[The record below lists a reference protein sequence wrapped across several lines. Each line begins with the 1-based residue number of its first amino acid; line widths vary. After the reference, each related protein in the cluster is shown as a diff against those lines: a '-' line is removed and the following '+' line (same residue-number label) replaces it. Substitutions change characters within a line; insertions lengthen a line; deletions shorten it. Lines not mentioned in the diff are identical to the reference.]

1 MAFPIVHRARGATLS
16 FSLAERGMRA
26 TTTETADAWSLEDW
40 FGDGDVFARDALMD
54 AAALLGFDPDHGF
67 RTTTAE
73 LLALVSAAVA
83 EGSLRV
89 DRRVEG
95 WPVFRASVEVEEV
108 APPEEKT
115 EKKTFV
121 AIKLVDDA
129 DPSRPVP
136 FKRYR
141 IELPD
146 GSVREGM
153 LDQYGRALVD
163 GIDEGECK
171 VSFPDFD
178 ASAWRKA

>member
-1 MAFPIVHRARGATLS
+1 MSLTIVHRIRGVTLS
-16 FSLAERGMRA
+16 FRLAERGMRA
-26 TTTETADAWSLEDW
+26 ATTESADAWALEDW
-40 FGDGDVFARDALMD
+40 FSGSDPFARDALID
-54 AAALLGFDPDHGF
+54 AAELLGFDPDDGF

-73 LLALVSAAVA
+73 LLALVSAGVA
-83 EGSLRV
+83 EGRLRV
-89 DRRVEG
+89 EQRHEG
-95 WPVFRASVEVEEV
+95 FPIFRGSVEVEET